1 MITMTMIMMTKTIVL
16 KNDDCY
22 NNDHV
27 AATAAAAAYD
37 YTRDANF
44 NEGKVSKSTH
54 QKLRILEA
62 GPPDDFSLPHCGE
75 ASSLLDPAGDAL
87 CLQYERVGRISSLC
101 RLFPFPHDVFDTVW
115 VIDRVNHLGKASLQ
129 LQFVENPICL

>member
-1 MITMTMIMMTKTIVL
+1 MAMITMTMIMMTKTIVL

-44 NEGKVSKSTH
+44 NEGKVSKSNQWVAITR
-54 QKLRILEA
+54 KGL
-62 GPPDDFSLPHCGE
+62 F
-75 ASSLLDPAGDAL
+75 
-87 CLQYERVGRISSLC
+87 LQYL
-101 RLFPFPHDVFDTVW
+101 
-115 VIDRVNHLGKASLQ
+115 
-129 LQFVENPICL
+129 